1 MATSLI
7 ERFRARDPGLLYT
20 EFGSLNLD
28 MFKTAG
34 CKEVSGSIS
43 GFTKQAP
50 FLTVAIIS
58 LTLQAQLLFV

>member
-7 ERFRARDPGLLYT
+7 ERFRARDPGLLFI
-20 EFGSLNLD
+20 EFYGLNLD
-28 MFKTAG
+28 MFKIIS
-34 CKEVSGSIS
+34 CKEVSDSRS

-50 FLTVAIIS
+50 FLTAAIIS